1 MSTLD
6 TLETKRTKTLSLLF
20 LRREDEILL
29 AMKKR
34 GFGKGR
40 WNGVGGKVEVG
51 ESIEQ
56 AMIRETQ
63 EEIGVTPVAFEKVA
77 DIRFDEYFKGEPT
90 IMHVYVFTATEWT
103 GEPIETEEMAPMW
116 FSIDAIP
123 YTDMWSDD
131 PYWLPQVI
139 AGKKIDADFILDE
152 SDVILEHTIKEV
164 IRFN

>member
-1 MSTLD
+1 M
-6 TLETKRTKTLSLLF
+6 
-20 LRREDEILL
+20 
-29 AMKKR
+29 
-34 GFGKGR
+34 
-40 WNGVGGKVEVG
+40 
-51 ESIEQ
+51 
-56 AMIRETQ
+56 
-63 EEIGVTPVAFEKVA
+63 TPVAFEKVA